1 MADDYSVSLY
11 RFAATALRHWRM
23 LLLLPFALAVTVFLG
38 SFLLRVRYTS
48 VTTFLPETQS
58 SRLQLSGG
66 LAGLAAQFG
75 LPLGAG
81 ASQSPLLYVQIIQ
94 SQRLLGTVLRSR
106 FANPDRARFGTVDS
120 VPLLQLLD
128 LPRQPTPA
136 RAFDAGVR
144 YLRQD
149 AIGVDVDLKT
159 NLVSL
164 SAEAE
169 YPALAQAMADK
180 MLEVVNEFNRG
191 IRRSQARARREFAE
205 GRAQEY
211 KQALSEAERALEQF
225 YVRNRTYRGSPE
237 LVAMEAQLQRQVTIE
252 QELYLSIQ
260 REVETARLEEVN
272 NVPLLTV
279 VDPPVVPVRKSFPRR
294 GLLALFGLL
303 AGMTLGLMRV
313 LVDPALRG
321 HAAGPAADA
330 EALASA
336 WRDTRTE
343 IRAVL
348 RLRRTRAT

>member
-23 LLLLPFALAVTVFLG
+23 LVLLPLVLAVTVFLG
-38 SFLLRVRYTS
+38 SFLLRIRYTS

-75 LPLGAG
+75 LPLGG

-94 SQRLLGTVLRSR
+94 SQRLLGTVLGAR
-106 FANPDRARFGTVDS
+106 FANPDRARFGTADS

-128 LPRQPTPA
+128 LPKQPTPA
-136 RAFDAGVR
+136 RAFDAGIR

-164 SAEAE
+164 TAEAE
-169 YPALAQAMADK
+169 YPSLAQAMADQI
-180 MLEVVNEFNRG
+180 LEVVNEFNRG

-211 KQALSEAERALEQF
+211 QQALSEAERVLEQF

-237 LVAMEAQLQRQVTIE
+237 LAAMEARLQRQVTIQ
-252 QELYLSIQ
+252 QELYLSMR

-279 VDPPVVPVRKSFPRR
+279 VDPPAVPVRKSFPKR
-294 GLLALFGLL
+294 GLVALFGLL

-313 LVDPALRG
+313 LVDPALRL
-321 HAAGPAADA
+321 HASSPAADV

-336 WRDTRTE
+336 WRDARVE
-343 IRAVL
+343 IRAAL
-348 RLRRTRAT
+348 RLGRSRAA